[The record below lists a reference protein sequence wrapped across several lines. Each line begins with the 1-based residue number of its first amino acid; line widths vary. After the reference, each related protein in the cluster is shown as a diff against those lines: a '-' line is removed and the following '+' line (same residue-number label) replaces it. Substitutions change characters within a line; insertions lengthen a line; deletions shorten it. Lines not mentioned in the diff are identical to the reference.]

1 MNAHQSRRLAE
12 DTARTA
18 RDTMNKDTA
27 EAEEM
32 TQAVRRGYFAAAKA
46 VGNFNMKLIAMAQGN
61 AIAAFNFAQQV
72 ATAKG
77 PSEAVGLCS
86 CYARER
92 FETLTDQSRELTALA
107 QSVMSS
113 TAEPLARSFGQ
124 NPWQGFFSVGKKARA
139 HPWSPASFILP
150 MA

>member
-1 MNAHQSRRLAE
+1 MNVHQARRFAE
-12 DTARTA
+12 KSATTA
-18 RDTMNKDTA
+18 RDAMPRSTA
-27 EAEEM
+27 SAEEM
-32 TQAVRRGYFAAAKA
+32 TQAVRQGYFTAAEA
-46 VGNFNMKLIAMAQGN
+46 VRGFNMKLIEVAKDNTVAT
-61 AIAAFNFAQQV
+61 FNFAQQV

-77 PSEAVGLCS
+77 PSEAVGLWS

-107 QSVMSS
+107 QDVMAS

-124 NPWQGFFSVGKKARA
+124 NPWQGFFFVGKQAPV
-139 HPWSPASFILP
+139 HPWSPVSFVLP

>member
-1 MNAHQSRRLAE
+1 MNVHQSRRLAE
-12 DTARTA
+12 KTATTA
-18 RDTMNKDTA
+18 RDTMNKGAA

-32 TQAVRRGYFAAAKA
+32 AQAVRRSYLAAAEA

-92 FETLTDQSRELTALA
+92 FETLTDQSRELAALA
-107 QSVMSS
+107 QSVVTS

-124 NPWQGFFSVGKKARA
+124 NPWQGFFSVRKEARV

>member
-1 MNAHQSRRLAE
+1 
-12 DTARTA
+12 
-18 RDTMNKDTA
+18 MNKHDRRFDRA
-27 EAEEM
+27 REALQQGGAAAEES
-32 TQAVRRGYFAAAKA
+32 TRAIGNGYFATAKA
-46 VGNFNMKLIAMAQGN
+46 AGDLNVKLIAMAQGN